1 LRPRRA
7 DWTEIDVRV
16 VPIASIATGE
26 YQENELRKDFTVS
39 ERAAIMLSIERE
51 KLGDNQHTGGSG
63 DLPN

>member
-1 LRPRRA
+1 M
-7 DWTEIDVRV
+7 